1 MEGSIIDRK
10 KNPTVKRS
18 MGALLKA
25 KRLEKKLTLQEVA
38 ATAELSA
45 SFLSQA
51 ERGKA
56 TPSVVSLVRIAKALD
71 TDIHY
76 FISPPAPANL
86 VSRSDDPHYLNLDSP
101 VTYRVLNASLPNQR
115 LSSLL
120 MEIPP
125 GVALPTVH
133 RDEGEDIFYIIKGRV
148 EQLIGDKVFSLKPG
162 DCVHM
167 NTQVDHNITNKSE
180 SSALIIWVGTPT
192 LLPNAQEME
201 EH

>member
-1 MEGSIIDRK
+1 MAIAKKKKPGVSSSLGS
-10 KNPTVKRS
+10 
-18 MGALLKA
+18 LLKA

-38 ATAELSA
+38 GQAELSA

-56 TPSVVSLVRIAKALD
+56 TPSVVSLINIAKALD

-76 FISPPAPANL
+76 FISPPAAASL
-86 VSRSDDPHYLNLDSP
+86 VSRADEPQYLNIDSP
-101 VTYRVLNASLPNQR
+101 VTYRVLNASLPNQK

-125 GVALPTVH
+125 GVELPSVH
-133 RDEGEDIFYIIKGRV
+133 REEGEDVFYVIKGRV
-148 EQLIGDKVFSLKPG
+148 EQLIGDKLFNLKAG

-167 NTQVDHNITNKSE
+167 NTQVDHNIVNTGKTT
-180 SSALIIWVGTPT
+180 ATILWDGTPT
-192 LLPNAQEME
+192 LLPDAEPTDS
-201 EH
+201 

>member
-1 MEGSIIDRK
+1 MAIAKKKKPGVSSSLGS
-10 KNPTVKRS
+10 
-18 MGALLKA
+18 LLKA

-38 ATAELSA
+38 GQAELSA

-56 TPSVVSLVRIAKALD
+56 TPSVVSLINIAKALD

-76 FISPPAPANL
+76 FISPPAAASL
-86 VSRSDDPHYLNLDSP
+86 VSRADEPQYLNIDSP
-101 VTYRVLNASLPNQR
+101 VTYRVLNASLPNQK

-125 GVALPTVH
+125 GVELPSVH
-133 RDEGEDIFYIIKGRV
+133 REEGEDVFYVIKGRV
-148 EQLIGDKVFSLKPG
+148 EQLIGDKLFNLKAG

-167 NTQVDHNITNKSE
+167 NTQVDHNIVNTGKPT
-180 SSALIIWVGTPT
+180 ATILWVGTPT
-192 LLPNAQEME
+192 LLPDAEPTDS
-201 EH
+201 

>member
-1 MEGSIIDRK
+1 MAIAKKKKPGVSSSLGS
-10 KNPTVKRS
+10 
-18 MGALLKA
+18 LLKA

-38 ATAELSA
+38 GQAELSA

-56 TPSVVSLVRIAKALD
+56 TPSVVSLINIAKALD

-76 FISPPAPANL
+76 FISPPAAASL
-86 VSRSDDPHYLNLDSP
+86 VSRADEPQYLNIDSP
-101 VTYRVLNASLPNQR
+101 VTYRVLNASLPNQK

-125 GVALPTVH
+125 GVELPSVH
-133 RDEGEDIFYIIKGRV
+133 REEGEDVFYVIKGRV
-148 EQLIGDKVFSLKPG
+148 EQLIGDKLFNLKAG

-167 NTQVDHNITNKSE
+167 NTQVDHNIVNTGKTT
-180 SSALIIWVGTPT
+180 ATILWVGTPT
-192 LLPNAQEME
+192 LLPDAEPTDS
-201 EH
+201 